1 MRMFVPRSSARVR
14 VGVLAILAV
23 SSVSL
28 LQAQAPLDASAIAL
42 RTHEAM
48 LALDRYL
55 ETWNSQ
61 NPALWATSLHYP
73 HVRPGAGPFEVSQT
87 AEEYAA
93 GVNFEQ
99 TRRTGWHHSEWVS
112 RDVLQVGVSKVH
124 IAGSWERFTADG
136 RAQTSSAIT
145 YVVTNVN
152 GHWGVLARFA
162 AGTGTIDAATQAK
175 NDAAGRDAVTAFFQA
190 WNAHDPD
197 AVAKAIHY
205 PHVRIADNAVE
216 TWTSPEQ
223 FLAGSD
229 PGRQRTWFQ
238 TRLNDMKVVQ
248 TTANGVN
255 LTVKISRVGRD
266 GKVLATDE
274 GVFLV
279 AQRQGTWKV
288 QARSMMGT

>member
-1 MRMFVPRSSARVR
+1 MGDVTPLPARAPGRRYVRS
-14 VGVLAILAV
+14 
-23 SSVSL
+23 
-28 LQAQAPLDASAIAL
+28 QP
-42 RTHEAM
+42 
-48 LALDRYL
+48 DR
-55 ETWNSQ
+55 
-61 NPALWATSLHYP
+61 
-73 HVRPGAGPFEVSQT
+73 RGIRRGP
-87 AEEYAA
+87 
-93 GVNFEQ
+93 
-99 TRRTGWHHSEWVS
+99 
-112 RDVLQVGVSKVH
+112 
-124 IAGSWERFTADG
+124 
-136 RAQTSSAIT
+136 
-145 YVVTNVN
+145 
-152 GHWGVLARFA
+152 
-162 AGTGTIDAATQAK
+162 
-175 NDAAGRDAVTAFFQA
+175 

-216 TWTSPEQ
+216 TWKSPEQ

-238 TRLNDMKVVQ
+238 TRLDDMKVVQ

-279 AQRQGTWKV
+279 ARREGTWKV